1 MNTGCLRAGQPFGGG
16 GGMFKVPLGIFG
28 NPAMPYVRVGSYLP
42 MLTVLA
48 LVFVIPHDKST
59 RLSPD
64 LVGADGF
71 AVTPTLRRG
80 LAERDA
86 FLQQQRPA
94 KVLLRAARMAARR
107 TATGGVSWEMLSPP
121 PSPTL
126 PSPTLNHSFTSVEEL
141 RDFYGPRQNW
151 WGDYNARETRELY
164 HSLLPTRLLDAEY
177 VYPGAHTVEERARM
191 AVAAPRAAKMYAGE
205 RGLLPVSL
213 ASQLL
218 DGVRV
223 FCAKSTRG
231 TWQPD
236 GLSEEQILAKYAE
249 KFGVDLHGTETVP
262 DEVYYTILRKS
273 CTSNFYVDS
282 LVGLAESSGEFG
294 I

>member
-1 MNTGCLRAGQPFGGG
+1 
-16 GGMFKVPLGIFG
+16 MFKVPLGIFG

-59 RLSPD
+59 RLNPD

-71 AVTPTLRRG
+71 AVTPSLRRG
-80 LAERDA
+80 LDERDA
-86 FLQQQRPA
+86 FLQQQRQA

-107 TATGGVSWEMLSPP
+107 EMAAMGGVSWEMLSPP

-126 PSPTLNHSFTSVEEL
+126 PSPSLNHSFTSVEEL

-151 WGDYNARETRELY
+151 WGDYNARETRDLY
-164 HSLLPTRLLDAEY
+164 KSLLPTRLLDAEY

-191 AVAAPRAAKMYAGE
+191 AVAARRAAKMYARE

-249 KFGVDLHGTETVP
+249 QFGVDLYGTETVP
-262 DEVYYTILRKS
+262 DELYYTILRKS

-282 LVGLAESSGEFG
+282 LVGLTDEISG

>member
-1 MNTGCLRAGQPFGGG
+1 
-16 GGMFKVPLGIFG
+16 MFKVPLGIFG

-59 RLSPD
+59 RLNPD

-71 AVTPTLRRG
+71 AVTPSLRRG
-80 LAERDA
+80 LDERDA
-86 FLQQQRPA
+86 FLQQQRQA

-107 TATGGVSWEMLSPP
+107 EMAAMGGVSWEMLSPP

-126 PSPTLNHSFTSVEEL
+126 PSPSLNHSFTSVEEL

-164 HSLLPTRLLDAEY
+164 KSLLPTRLLDAEY

-191 AVAAPRAAKMYAGE
+191 AVAARRAAKMYARE

-218 DGVRV
+218 DGMRV

-249 KFGVDLHGTETVP
+249 QFGVDLYGTETVP
-262 DEVYYTILRKS
+262 DELYYTILRKS

-282 LVGLAESSGEFG
+282 LVGLTDEISG

>member
-1 MNTGCLRAGQPFGGG
+1 M
-16 GGMFKVPLGIFG
+16 
-28 NPAMPYVRVGSYLP
+28 
-42 MLTVLA
+42 
-48 LVFVIPHDKST
+48 
-59 RLSPD
+59 
-64 LVGADGF
+64 
-71 AVTPTLRRG
+71 
-80 LAERDA
+80 
-86 FLQQQRPA
+86 
-94 KVLLRAARMAARR
+94 
-107 TATGGVSWEMLSPP
+107 GGVSWEMLSPP

-126 PSPTLNHSFTSVEEL
+126 PSPSLNHSFTSVEEL

-164 HSLLPTRLLDAEY
+164 KSLLPTRLLDAEY

-191 AVAAPRAAKMYAGE
+191 AVAARRAAKMYARE

-218 DGVRV
+218 DGMRV
-223 FCAKSTRG
+223 FCAKNTRG

-249 KFGVDLHGTETVP
+249 QFGVDLYGTETVP
-262 DEVYYTILRKS
+262 DELYYTILRKS

-282 LVGLAESSGEFG
+282 LVGLTDEISG

>member
-1 MNTGCLRAGQPFGGG
+1 
-16 GGMFKVPLGIFG
+16 MFKVPLGIFG

-64 LVGADGF
+64 LVGADGY

-80 LAERDA
+80 LQERDA

-107 TATGGVSWEMLSPP
+107 AAMGGLSWEMLSPP
-121 PSPTL
+121 PSPAL
-126 PSPTLNHSFTSVEEL
+126 PSPSLNHSFTTVEEL

-177 VYPGAHTVEERARM
+177 VHPGAHTVEERARM
-191 AVAAPRAAKMYAGE
+191 AVAARRAAKMYARE
-205 RGLLPVSL
+205 RGLLPVTL

-218 DGVRV
+218 DGMRV

-249 KFGVDLHGTETVP
+249 QFGVDLYGSEAVP

-282 LVGLAESSGEFG
+282 LVGLAETHSGEIAG

>member
-1 MNTGCLRAGQPFGGG
+1 
-16 GGMFKVPLGIFG
+16 MFKVPLGIFG

-48 LVFVIPHDKST
+48 LVFVIPYDKST
-59 RLSPD
+59 RLNPD

-71 AVTPTLRRG
+71 AVTPSLRRG
-80 LAERDA
+80 LDERDA
-86 FLQQQRPA
+86 FLQQQRQA

-107 TATGGVSWEMLSPP
+107 EMAAMGGVSWEMLSPP

-126 PSPTLNHSFTSVEEL
+126 PSPSLNRSFTSVEEL

-164 HSLLPTRLLDAEY
+164 KSLLPTRLLDAEY

-191 AVAAPRAAKMYAGE
+191 AVAARRAAKMYARE

-218 DGVRV
+218 DGMRV
-223 FCAKSTRG
+223 FCAKNTRG

-249 KFGVDLHGTETVP
+249 QFGVDLYGTETVP

-282 LVGLAESSGEFG
+282 LVGLTDEISG

>member
-1 MNTGCLRAGQPFGGG
+1 
-16 GGMFKVPLGIFG
+16 MFKVPLGIFG

-59 RLSPD
+59 RLNPD

-71 AVTPTLRRG
+71 AVTPSLRRG
-80 LAERDA
+80 LDERDA
-86 FLQQQRPA
+86 FLQQQRQA

-107 TATGGVSWEMLSPP
+107 EMAAMGGVSWEMLSPP

-126 PSPTLNHSFTSVEEL
+126 PSPSLNHSFTSVEEL

-164 HSLLPTRLLDAEY
+164 KSLLPTRLLDAEY

-191 AVAAPRAAKMYAGE
+191 AVAARRAAKMYARE

-218 DGVRV
+218 DGMRV
-223 FCAKSTRG
+223 FCAKNTRG

-249 KFGVDLHGTETVP
+249 QFGVDLYGTETVP
-262 DEVYYTILRKS
+262 DELYYTILRKS

-282 LVGLAESSGEFG
+282 LVGLTDEISG

>member
-1 MNTGCLRAGQPFGGG
+1 
-16 GGMFKVPLGIFG
+16 MFKVPLGIFG

-42 MLTVLA
+42 MLTILA

-59 RLSPD
+59 RLNPD

-71 AVTPTLRRG
+71 AVMPSLRRG
-80 LAERDA
+80 LDERDA
-86 FLQQQRPA
+86 FLQQQRQA

-107 TATGGVSWEMLSPP
+107 EMAAMGGVSWEMLSPP

-126 PSPTLNHSFTSVEEL
+126 PSPSLNRSFTSVEEL

-164 HSLLPTRLLDAEY
+164 KSLLPTRLLDAEY
-177 VYPGAHTVEERARM
+177 VYPGAHTVEERARV
-191 AVAAPRAAKMYAGE
+191 AVSARRAAKMYARE

-218 DGVRV
+218 DGMRV

-249 KFGVDLHGTETVP
+249 QFGVDLYGSEAVP

-282 LVGLAESSGEFG
+282 LVGLTDEISG

>member
-1 MNTGCLRAGQPFGGG
+1 
-16 GGMFKVPLGIFG
+16 MFKVPLGIFG

-59 RLSPD
+59 RLNPD

-71 AVTPTLRRG
+71 AVTPSLRRG
-80 LAERDA
+80 LDERDA
-86 FLQQQRPA
+86 FLQQQRQA

-107 TATGGVSWEMLSPP
+107 EMAAMGGVSWEMLSPP

-126 PSPTLNHSFTSVEEL
+126 PSPSLNHSFTSVEEL

-164 HSLLPTRLLDAEY
+164 KSLLPTRLLDAEY
-177 VYPGAHTVEERARM
+177 VYPGAHTVEERARV
-191 AVAAPRAAKMYAGE
+191 AVAARRAAKMYARE

-218 DGVRV
+218 DGMRV
-223 FCAKSTRG
+223 FCAKNTRG

-249 KFGVDLHGTETVP
+249 QFGVDLYGTETVP

-282 LVGLAESSGEFG
+282 LVGLTDEISG

>member
-1 MNTGCLRAGQPFGGG
+1 
-16 GGMFKVPLGIFG
+16 MFKVPLGIFG

-59 RLSPD
+59 RLNPD

-71 AVTPTLRRG
+71 AVTPSLRRG
-80 LAERDA
+80 LDERDA
-86 FLQQQRPA
+86 FLQQQRQA

-107 TATGGVSWEMLSPP
+107 EMAAMGGVSWEMLSPP

-126 PSPTLNHSFTSVEEL
+126 PSPSLNHSFTSVEEL

-164 HSLLPTRLLDAEY
+164 KSLLPTRLLDAEY
-177 VYPGAHTVEERARM
+177 VYPGAHTVEERARV
-191 AVAAPRAAKMYAGE
+191 AVAARRAAKMYARE

-218 DGVRV
+218 DGMRV

-249 KFGVDLHGTETVP
+249 QFGVDLYGTETVP

-282 LVGLAESSGEFG
+282 LVGLTDEISG